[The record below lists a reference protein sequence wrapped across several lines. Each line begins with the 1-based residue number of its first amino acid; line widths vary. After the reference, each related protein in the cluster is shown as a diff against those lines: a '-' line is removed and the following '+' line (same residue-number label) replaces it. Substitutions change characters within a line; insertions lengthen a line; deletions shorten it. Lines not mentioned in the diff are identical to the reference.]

1 MNYIE
6 KVKDAMKKDFN
17 VLYQKEFTTDWEA
30 QRFVR
35 GLQIDVMGVD
45 NLATLL
51 QESNEEAVREFI
63 DWVMGVKAGENLG
76 MGSLDYHEKLV
87 INGFKEYIKFHF
99 IEGSYL
105 SSRGDKGEQR

>member
-6 KVKDAMKKDFN
+6 KFDEILETFELDRADEGVFVSPEAYSKAKKA
-17 VLYQKEFTTDWEA
+17 LT
-30 QRFVR
+30 
-35 GLQIDVMGVD
+35 
-45 NLATLL
+45 TLL

-105 SSRGDKGEQR
+105 SSRGDKGEI